1 MSLDFKDKVAIVTG
15 SGNGIGKGYALE
27 LAKRGAKVVVND
39 LGGTVDGSGGSLSAA
54 DAVVQEIEAAGGEA
68 MANGANVAKQEDVK
82 AMVQATMEKWGRVD
96 ILINNAGILRD
107 KSFGKME
114 WSDFEAVI
122 NVHLLGSALCA
133 HGVFPIMKEQEF
145 GRIVMTSSSS
155 GLFGNFG
162 QTNYAAAKM
171 GVVGLMNTL
180 KLEGAK
186 YNVHTNS
193 IAPTA
198 TTRMTEHLFPAE
210 FAEKLDP
217 KYIIPAVIFLASE
230 KKAKEY
236 AKAKSMNIDS
246 IPYIK
251 GWGHQTGPITYKE
264 KIDFSQD
271 KDYIF
276 PHVKKAIDDA
286 FTRAGMEGVKDI
298 DGIET
303 HDCFTSTEYMA
314 IDHFGIT
321 KPGESWKAIESG
333 EIEIGGRIPINASGG
348 LIGLG
353 HPVGA
358 TGVRMLLDCYKQ
370 CTNLAG
376 EYQIENAK
384 NVSTLNIGG
393 SATTVVSFVV
403 GRTN

>member
-54 DAVVQEIEAAGGEA
+54 DTVVQEIEAAGGEA

-82 AMVQATMEKWGRVD
+82 AMVEATMEKWGRVD

-133 HGVFPIMKEQEF
+133 HSVFPIMKEQEF

-230 KKAKEY
+230 KAPNGEILEAGGGVVANTYVMETMGKYFGTDENFTAE
-236 AKAKSMNIDS
+236 AVANHWAEIADTTDARRLTQGGEVA
-246 IPYIK
+246 IK
-251 GWGHQTGPITYKE
+251 HFE
-264 KIDFSQD
+264 KIQQS
-271 KDYIF
+271 
-276 PHVKKAIDDA
+276 
-286 FTRAGMEGVKDI
+286 
-298 DGIET
+298 
-303 HDCFTSTEYMA
+303 
-314 IDHFGIT
+314 
-321 KPGESWKAIESG
+321 
-333 EIEIGGRIPINASGG
+333 
-348 LIGLG
+348 
-353 HPVGA
+353 
-358 TGVRMLLDCYKQ
+358 
-370 CTNLAG
+370 
-376 EYQIENAK
+376 EN
-384 NVSTLNIGG
+384 
-393 SATTVVSFVV
+393 
-403 GRTN
+403 